1 MDAWSVS
8 IYTWG
13 VRYADSGGLSVA
25 GRAKREQVR
34 MRAARMFAVDVPAT
48 QVAAR
53 LRVSTKSVYQWRRR
67 WRAGGMTA
75 LASTG
80 PGGNVSRL
88 SPEQVL
94 RLQAELDLGP
104 AAHGWTED
112 QRWTLARVA
121 TLIGRLF
128 HVSYT
133 PRGVSYLLH
142 RVGYTPQVPKHRAVQ
157 RDEDAIAEWRAT
169 TWAKVR
175 G

>member
-1 MDAWSVS
+1 M
-8 IYTWG
+8 
-13 VRYADSGGLSVA
+13 RYADSGGLSAA

-34 MRAARMFAVDVPAT
+34 TQAARMFAVDVPAT

-67 WRAGGMTA
+67 WRTGGMTA

-88 SPEQVL
+88 SPDQLL

-104 AAHGWTED
+104 AAHGWRED

-133 PRGVSYLLH
+133 LRGVSYLLH
-142 RVGYTPQVPKHRAVQ
+142 RIGYTPQVPKHRATP
-157 RDEDAIAEWRAT
+157 RDEDAIAAWRAT

>member
-1 MDAWSVS
+1 M
-8 IYTWG
+8 
-13 VRYADSGGLSVA
+13 RYADSGGLSDA

-34 MRAARMFAVDVPAT
+34 LQAAQLFGVDMPVP
-48 QVAAR
+48 QIAAR

-67 WRAGGMTA
+67 WRAGGHAA
-75 LASTG
+75 LASSG
-80 PGGNVSRL
+80 PGGTVCRL
-88 SPEQVL
+88 SPDQLV

-104 AAHGWTED
+104 AAHGWASD

-133 PRGVSYLLH
+133 LRGVSYLLH
-142 RVGYTPQVPKHRAVQ
+142 RIGYTPQVPKHRARQ
-157 RDEDAIAEWRAT
+157 RDEAKIAAWRAQ

>member
-1 MDAWSVS
+1 MS

-13 VRYADSGGLSVA
+13 VRYADSGGLSAA
-25 GRAKREQVR
+25 GRVKREQVR
-34 MRAARMFAVDVPAT
+34 MQAARMFAVDVPAT
-48 QVAAR
+48 RVAAR

-80 PGGNVSRL
+80 PGGNLSRL
-88 SPEQVL
+88 SPDQLL
-94 RLQAELDLGP
+94 RLRAELDLGP

-133 PRGVSYLLH
+133 LRGVSYLLH
-142 RVGYTPQVPKHRAVQ
+142 RMGYTPQVPRHRAVQ
-157 RDEDAIAEWRAT
+157 RDENKIADWRAT